1 MRDARAR
8 PLRWWAAG
16 DEGRAAAY
24 GTPIISRKIISMSDE
39 VGVPFH
45 LSRFTSPLTLAT
57 RLIGRRGSPWRARGT
72 RVRVPYGGEVTGGC
86 GTRVRVPYGGEV
98 TGGCGTHMC
107 VPYGGGV
114 TGGLRDA
121 RARPLRW
128 WAAGDEGRAAAYG
141 TPIISRKIISM
152 SDEVGVPF
160 HLSRFTSPLTLAT
173 RLIGRR
179 GSPWRARG
187 TRVRVPYGGGVTGGC
202 GTRVRVPYGGGVPGG
217 CGTHM
222 CVPYGGGVTGGC
234 GTRVRVPYGGGPLVT
249 KKGYPFFVTIVP
261 GNERFQP
268 PTLITARPFKSPL
281 ASF

>member
-1 MRDARAR
+1 
-8 PLRWWAAG
+8 
-16 DEGRAAAY
+16 
-24 GTPIISRKIISMSDE
+24 MSNE

-45 LSRFTSPLTLAT
+45 LTRFTSPLTLAT

-86 GTRVRVPYGGEV
+86 GTRVRVPYGGEVTGGCGTRVRVPYGGGV

-160 HLSRFTSPLTLAT
+160 HLTLDTRNTSD
-173 RLIGRR
+173 
-179 GSPWRARG
+179 
-187 TRVRVPYGGGVTGGC
+187 
-202 GTRVRVPYGGGVPGG
+202 
-217 CGTHM
+217 
-222 CVPYGGGVTGGC
+222 
-234 GTRVRVPYGGGPLVT
+234 
-249 KKGYPFFVTIVP
+249 
-261 GNERFQP
+261 
-268 PTLITARPFKSPL
+268 RP
-281 ASF
+281 